1 MRISSQ
7 FDSLI
12 CLPQIKERSMR
23 RMSLALA
30 LIFLGSIA
38 SSHAATIKFSAHS
51 QSCSSD
57 CNPAESFYHADLN
70 HDGREDL
77 IWIPAMYDGQPLN
90 FYVAL
95 STADGKY
102 SDQIPYNIPQGK
114 CGSSTEVTSLAI
126 GDFNGDGKADVAAAA
141 SDGTLYLYLNSGDGS
156 LTLSKTVYTFSNCSS
171 LGSPSVMAADF
182 NRDGKLDLA
191 LSVNNQLQILFG
203 NGNGAFSAGPITDLN
218 ISQNLALGDFDG
230 DGNADL
236 ATWAY
241 ESGSVYVQVAY
252 GDGTGNFPKIVETQL
267 PGTYANFVSFGD
279 VNNDGK
285 TDIVALSATKK
296 EADIYAGSSTRE
308 FTTHSAVALTNC
320 GVDGA
325 LVADFD
331 GNGANDLMVPEGDCG
346 ASGGPYS
353 LEFVGHNTNGT
364 FAPGQSVYNFDW
376 GFTTSTVVL
385 HADGNMKPDLYV
397 SPCTSGTCEVNTTA
411 VLLNETSGGF
421 PTCQAPNAFIGINV
435 CTPASGATVSSPVSF
450 QVGAAGP
457 VAMRDVE
464 VWIDGKKEAEQMDGF
479 SNYTFLKKSLSL
491 SAGSHKAGVYAAG
504 WDQSLVK
511 KSFTIDV
518 K

>member
-1 MRISSQ
+1 
-7 FDSLI
+7 
-12 CLPQIKERSMR
+12 MR
-23 RMSLALA
+23 RMTLVLA
-30 LIFLGSIA
+30 LIFFGSIS
-38 SSHAATIKFSAHS
+38 SSHAATVKFSTHA

-77 IWIPAMYDGQPLN
+77 IWIPAMYMGEPSN
-90 FYVAL
+90 FFVAL

-102 SDQIPYNIPQGK
+102 TEQIEYNIPQGK
-114 CGSSTEVTSLAI
+114 CGSDTQVNALAI
-126 GDFNGDGKADVAAAA
+126 GDFNSDGKADVAVAA

-156 LTLSKTVYTFSNCSS
+156 LTLSKTVYTYANCSS
-171 LGSPSVMAADF
+171 LGSPVAVAADF
-182 NRDGKLDLA
+182 NRDGKRDLA

-203 NGNGAFSAGPITDLN
+203 NGKGAFSAGPITDLN
-218 ISQNLALGDFDG
+218 VSQSLALGDFDG

-236 ATWAY
+236 ATLTY
-241 ESGSVYVQVAY
+241 DSGSVYVQVAY
-252 GDGTGNFPKIVETQL
+252 GNGTGNFPKIVETQL
-267 PGTYANFVSFGD
+267 PGTYLNLVSFGD

-285 TDIVALSATKK
+285 TDIIALSSTKK
-296 EADIYAGSSTRE
+296 EADIYAGDSART
-308 FTTHSAVALTNC
+308 FTTHSAVALANC

-331 GNGANDLMVPEGDCG
+331 GNGMNDLVLPEGECG
-346 ASGGPYS
+346 SSGGPYT
-353 LEFVGHNTNGT
+353 LNFIGHNANGT
-364 FAPGQSVYNFDW
+364 FAAGQSVYNFPW

-397 SPCTSGTCEVNTTA
+397 SPCTNGTCEVNTTA

-421 PTCQAPNAFIGINV
+421 STCQ
-435 CTPASGATVSSPVSF
+435 SPMSF

-464 VWIDGKKEAEQMDGF
+464 VWIDGKKKAEQFDGF
-479 SNYTFLKKSLSL
+479 SNYTFLHKSLSL
-491 SAGSHKAGVYAAG
+491 SAGSHKVSIYAAG
-504 WDQSLVK
+504 WDQSVVN